1 MSVMTDLHDQ
11 IRAAV
16 EARRERAQA
25 AGTGSAAEWYRYE
38 RYVEAKHPHPQIF
51 DADEEPVLWL
61 AMDGTQAVMDHIA
74 AENPA
79 VVLRHCAEDLD
90 VLERHRSAFDE
101 PQLCWSCFRGDDYLP
116 YPCPEVLSLARR
128 YGIEA
133 S

>member
-1 MSVMTDLHDQ
+1 MTDLHDR
-11 IRAAV
+11 IRAAI

-25 AGTGSAAEWYRYE
+25 AATDSAAEWYRYE

-79 VVLRHCAEDLD
+79 TVVRHCAEDLD
-90 VLERHRSAFDE
+90 VLERHQQATLGGAPLASHDE
-101 PQLCWSCFRGDDYLP
+101 CRCVEPW
-116 YPCPEVLSLARR
+116 PCAEVLSLARR
-128 YGIEA
+128 YEIEENDRG
-133 S
+133 